1 MEDREIF
8 DVNVREITPI
18 FSPRELMMRLPSS
31 PRTRDTVLAAR
42 RQIQQILDGKDPRP
56 MAIVGPCSIHDTKAG
71 LEYASRLAQLARRIQ
86 DRIFLVMRVYFEKPR
101 TSIGWKGLIH
111 DPHLNGSFDMATG
124 LRIAREFLLQV
135 NDMGLPAATEFVDT
149 STPQYIADLVS
160 WAAIGART
168 AESQTHRQMA
178 SGLSMPVGFKNGTGG
193 TIQLAVDA
201 IVAAQYPHSFLG
213 IDYEGRNSQVVTK
226 GNPWGHLVLRGGAR
240 GPNYDAQSVAYA
252 IDLLKKAGV
261 RPNLIID
268 CSHGNSGKDHTKQP
282 VVFRDVMQQ
291 RLAGNKHIVGIML
304 ESHLF
309 PGNQKLEGDP
319 SKLKYGVSITDACIG
334 WEETEALLTWAFQ
347 ELGGR
352 VEHPVAGG

>member
-18 FSPRELMMRLPSS
+18 FSPRELITSLPGS

-42 RQIQQILDGKDPRP
+42 RQLQQILDGKDPRLI
-56 MAIVGPCSIHDTKAG
+56 AIVGPCSIHDPKAG

-124 LRIAREFLLQV
+124 LRIAREFLLKV
-135 NDMGLPAATEFVDT
+135 NELGLPAATEFVDT

-282 VVFRDVMQQ
+282 IVFRDVMQQ

-319 SKLKYGVSITDACIG
+319 TKLKYGVSITDACIG
-334 WEETEALLTWAFQ
+334 WEETEALLTWAFE

-352 VEHPVAGG
+352 VKHPVAGG